1 MQGNGMGYHEL
12 IRILTSSNVVLYHDV
27 AVVSVSFRGFVA
39 GGGCKGDAAS
49 IGGAGEDVRDGKGD
63 ASVVRR
69 PRSLMVNF
77 CGFT

>member
-1 MQGNGMGYHEL
+1 MGYHQL

-27 AVVSVSFRGFVA
+27 TVVSVSFKGFVA
-39 GGGCKGDAAS
+39 GGGGK
-49 IGGAGEDVRDGKGD
+49 GGAANIGEGEDVRDGKGE

-77 CGFT
+77 CGLT